1 MNKTICKNCQ
11 YYLQH
16 YVISQNR
23 FIRIYCGH
31 CTHSKVKG
39 MAPDKPGCAHFT
51 PGAGDTEAFVTMEY
65 LTKALLNRVFQLE
78 LLPEIKDSENYSTKL
93 RNK

>member
-16 YVISQNR
+16 YAISQNR

-31 CTHSKVKG
+31 CTHPKAKR
-39 MAPDKPGCAHFT
+39 MAPDKLGCEHFT
-51 PGAGDTEAFVTMEY
+51 PGAGDTEAFVTKEY
-65 LTKALLNRVFQLE
+65 LTKALLNRVLQLE
-78 LLPEIKDSENYSTKL
+78 LLPEVENSAHYSTKL
-93 RNK
+93 RDK